1 MRIRSTRITAS
12 ISATP
17 FVLLLSITPS
27 TTANLLTDIPK
38 FNPLD
43 IYYEPAPSPEEGPPL
58 SANALRDPT
67 YLPAE
72 IGGIVGAYVLCISVI
87 GIGLIIVGR
96 RSRKIAEKLA
106 RERDIELVASTHEQ
120 RELSLYKEGGNYDPS
135 PSTPGINPSRNFSWP
150 SPEKTDRN
158 PYIFPLSSKISVP
171 GSPPPNDSKVD
182 HRIVSQDKEMMDRN
196 LEDLY
201 AHVME
206 QEEAKANGIDVK
218 ELPLPAQLAG
228 IGPVPPIAPQRQSS
242 PPKKFSKLG
251 RRPSELTID
260 DQKHHSRSSSLMSSL
275 KSPGKRKTIRG
286 KISSPVPTPLSSTF
300 PAQASDEEPLTP
312 RYYKPAPPVPTDQEP
327 YYGSH
332 NRNVSANSTS
342 SPTRSIAE
350 QISYDPTQPNHQN
363 YQTHRQNKSQISV
376 RTTSTRGGDPI
387 SASSATSQTPLYPLR
402 TNPTLQAPPQRTP
415 QPLQLHPTN
424 PSTNILKSTLSP
436 PPHPQP
442 QSQSQT
448 QTTRALPFR
457 AFDPPLASPSFS
469 HTTKTTVLERTSPLS
484 PGLNTAGQP
493 RTPWSALAV
502 PYSPYQPFTPMVPV
516 TPRLVTREE
525 RKVKE
530 RKEAKRPVLELI
542 KSEDELWDSGY

>member
-1 MRIRSTRITAS
+1 MRIGSRTS
-12 ISATP
+12 ISAP
-17 FVLLLSITPS
+17 ELIFVFLTFTSPS
-27 TTANLLTDIPK
+27 SANLLKDIPK

-72 IGGIVGAYVLCISVI
+72 IGGIVGAYVLCVLVI

-106 RERDIELVASTHEQ
+106 SDRDIEMRVAEP
-120 RELSLYKEGGNYDPS
+120 SLYKVDPS
-135 PSTPGINPSRNFSWP
+135 PSTPGISHSRNFSWP

-158 PYIFPLSSKISVP
+158 PYVFPLSSKISIP
-171 GSPPPNDSKVD
+171 YSPNGNESVVD

-206 QEEAKANGIDVK
+206 QEEAKARGVDVK

-228 IGPVPPIAPQRQSS
+228 IGPVPPIAPQRQNS
-242 PPKKFSKLG
+242 PPKKFSKLS

-260 DQKHHSRSSSLMSSL
+260 DQKHHSRSSSLISSL

-286 KISSPVPTPLSSTF
+286 KISSPMATPLSSTF

-312 RYYKPAPPVPTDQEP
+312 RYYKPAPPLPTDQEP

-332 NRNVSANSTS
+332 NRNTS
-342 SPTRSIAE
+342 SNGPSSPSRSIAD
-350 QISYDPTQPNHQN
+350 QLNYDPTQHN
-363 YQTHRQNKSQISV
+363 YTHDRNITNSQGHRYNKSQISV
-376 RTTSTRGGDPI
+376 RTTSTRGDPI
-387 SASSATSQTPLYPLR
+387 SATSATSQTPLYPIK
-402 TNPTLQAPPQRTP
+402 TNNNTLQAQAPPSQRTTP

-424 PSTNILKSTLSP
+424 NSLKPVPSPAPTNAS
-436 PPHPQP
+436 
-442 QSQSQT
+442 
-448 QTTRALPFR
+448 RALPFR

-502 PYSPYQPFTPMVPV
+502 PYSPYQPFTPMVPI

-530 RKEAKRPVLELI
+530 KKEAKRPVLEMI